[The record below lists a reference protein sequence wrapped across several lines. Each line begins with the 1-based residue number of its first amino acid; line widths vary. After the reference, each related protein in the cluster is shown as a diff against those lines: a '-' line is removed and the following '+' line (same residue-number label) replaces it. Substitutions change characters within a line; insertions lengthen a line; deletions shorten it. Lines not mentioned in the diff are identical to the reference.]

1 MASNT
6 NARAR
11 TSGATKATAT
21 KAKATKATKATATT
35 AALAQPKTPEEMADI
50 ASAIVAAGSVV
61 TPLLARFGLGMLA
74 NIVDRDGAI
83 RRLVAAGKGQSTAS
97 QYASAAVAI
106 GKAYAHADY
115 RKAVGEGIGY
125 DDAYQWARAIV
136 AADKAG
142 TKAPTRKQAADKA
155 KADKAA
161 RAAKAQEDR
170 AKADKAKAEPATVAD
185 VVALIGT
192 LVDDAAKRSGDAV
205 GFYENLTRWAASQYE
220 ARKAAAD
227 MARATTAK

>member
-1 MASNT
+1 MATNT

-21 KAKATKATKATATT
+21 KAKATKVTT

-74 NIVDRDGAI
+74 GIVDRDGAI

-106 GKAYAHADY
+106 GKAYAFADY
-115 RKAVGEGIGY
+115 RKAIGDGIGY

-142 TKAPTRKQAADKA
+142 TKPPTRKQVADKA
-155 KADKAA
+155 KADKTA

-170 AKADKAKAEPATVAD
+170 AKADKADKAKAEPATVAD

>member
-1 MASNT
+1 MATNT
-6 NARAR
+6 RARAR
-11 TSGATKATAT
+11 TSGAT

-50 ASAIVAAGSVV
+50 ASAIVSAGSVV

-74 NIVDRDGAI
+74 SIVDRDGAI

-115 RKAVGEGIGY
+115 RKAIGEGIGY

-161 RAAKAQEDR
+161 RAAKAREER
-170 AKADKAKAEPATVAD
+170 AKADKAKGAKAEPATVAD